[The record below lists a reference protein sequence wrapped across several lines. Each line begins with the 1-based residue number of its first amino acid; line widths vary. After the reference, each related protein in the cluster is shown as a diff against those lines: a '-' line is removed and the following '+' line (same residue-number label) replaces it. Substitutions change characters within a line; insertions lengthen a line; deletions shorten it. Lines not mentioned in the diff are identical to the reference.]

1 LPAHTQLK
9 LRHQGQTSEA
19 EVAQRDLQAELLRK
33 EAEHRRKTGKG
44 GAIVEASDDDDEDR
58 GVKRL
63 LENGNEDE
71 ETAKRRKILEE
82 TRDIDAESEEDDS
95 DRYTLHR

>member
-9 LRHQGQTSEA
+9 HRYQGQTSEA
-19 EVAQRDLQAELLRK
+19 EVAHRDLQAELLRK
-33 EAEHRRKTGKG
+33 EAEHRRKTGKA
-44 GAIVEASDDDDEDR
+44 GAIVEASGDDEDR